1 MHYTALFALLVSL
14 LVSQPAFADDPPPP
28 SLETRSDDLGTPYW
42 AYGVEVDAVGI
53 AFGDY
58 QLGLDLALGRHHGVL
73 VRPGWRRSNG
83 HGPMLG
89 LAYHV
94 WPLGRGLDG
103 LGFGPAF
110 DVAWIRS
117 EDRIEISL
125 GGEVAYRYAWKGL
138 LLGVSAG
145 LAKEWRFSD
154 QRRSGL
160 IPLIR
165 IQLGWAWS

>member
-1 MHYTALFALLVSL
+1 MRSALAASL
-14 LVSQPAFADDPPPP
+14 LSLLSLPVFAQDPPAP
-28 SLETRSDDLGTPYW
+28 SLETRTDDLGTPHW
-42 AYGVEVDAVGI
+42 AFGVEVDAVGL

-58 QLGLDLALGRHHGVL
+58 QISLDLALGPHHGVF
-73 VRPGWRRSNG
+73 VRPGWRRSKG

-103 LGFGPAF
+103 LGVGPTL

-117 EDRIEISL
+117 DERVELSV

-138 LLGVSAG
+138 LLGVG
-145 LAKEWRFSD
+145 VGVAKEWTFD
-154 QRRSGL
+154 EQRRREW
-160 IPLIR
+160 IPLVR